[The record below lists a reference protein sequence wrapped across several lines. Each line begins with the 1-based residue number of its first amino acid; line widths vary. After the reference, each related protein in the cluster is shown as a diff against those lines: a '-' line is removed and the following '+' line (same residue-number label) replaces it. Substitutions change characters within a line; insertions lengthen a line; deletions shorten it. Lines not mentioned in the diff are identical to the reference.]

1 MLRTA
6 ILALLILAMPLGAC
20 RRRPKSAEPSAPVPA
35 TDQAAAPTAAAP
47 SAAGPAVAQTPG
59 AKAAYA
65 TQADID
71 AYNKALAAYCYRVSD
86 IPTDLND
93 LKNRRGLPPLPVPP
107 PGRQLTYKPD
117 LKLMEIKTAFIRLE

>member
-1 MLRTA
+1 MLR
-6 ILALLILAMPLGAC
+6 LPFLSLLILGLALGAC
-20 RRRPKSAEPSAPVPA
+20 RRRPKATEPAAPVSA
-35 TDQAAAPTAAAP
+35 TEQSVAAATPAP
-47 SAAGPAVAQTPG
+47 SSGDPAVAQTPA

-71 AYNKALAAYCYRVSD
+71 AYNRALAAYCYRVSD

-117 LKLMEIKTAFIRLE
+117 LKLMEMRTAFIRME

>member
-1 MLRTA
+1 MKT
-6 ILALLILAMPLGAC
+6 P
-20 RRRPKSAEPSAPVPA
+20 P
-35 TDQAAAPTAAAP
+35 
-47 SAAGPAVAQTPG
+47 VAQLL
-59 AKAAYA
+59 
-65 TQADID
+65 QIID

-117 LKLMEIKTAFIRLE
+117 LKLMEMRTAFIRME